1 MTQIFRTIEVGH
13 GQHLSLGA
21 PIPPDVK
28 QLMHS
33 TAPGQW
39 QMDPGTFGGAR
50 SITAFVT
57 PEEAVQR
64 IVFAYAPGTDYQTL
78 LGQFTSELGEPARQ
92 HGTERSVWEDP
103 ETRFQL
109 FATPGEPSPA
119 VGSELDDLA
128 GGEGQPRQ

>member
-1 MTQIFRTIEVGH
+1 MTQIFRTVEVGH
-13 GQHLSLGA
+13 GQALSLGA

-39 QMDPGTFGGAR
+39 EMDPGTFGGAR

-57 PEEAVQR
+57 PEDAVQR
-64 IVFAYAPGTDYQTL
+64 IVFAYAPGTNYGTL
-78 LGQFTSELGEPARQ
+78 LAEFTSELGQPTRQ
-92 HGTERSVWEDP
+92 EGPQQSVWEDP

-109 FATPGEPSPA
+109 YTTPGDPSPS
-119 VGSELDDLA
+119 VGSELEDLA
-128 GGEGQPRQ
+128 GGER